1 MPPSFPTFDAK
12 SGIFVSKSAQSS
24 TVTPTVVPPAVA
36 PSAVTPIV
44 IQLPPQ
50 FYQGHSTPYNTLPA
64 SPNVLP
70 SIGEFLSGLDQR
82 YNSNI
87 YTSFEEAFLEEEI
100 TVNAIKDLSDD
111 QLQKLGVVKIGWQ
124 KNIKQAAQRF

>member
-1 MPPSFPTFDAK
+1 MK
-12 SGIFVSKSAQSS
+12 SSVLVNKNNLTTQLQ
-24 TVTPTVVPPAVA
+24 T
-36 PSAVTPIV
+36 PSAVTPII

-50 FYQGHSTPYNTLPA
+50 LYQQGQSTPCTPNNANTQLST
-64 SPNVLP
+64 SPNMLP
-70 SIGEFLSGLDQR
+70 SIGEFFNSLDQK
-82 YNSNI
+82 YNSNV
-87 YTSFEEAFLEEEI
+87 YTSFKEAFLNEEI